1 MIGEENIFD
10 ESFLP
15 AQLKRQNF
23 KLVIAISSVLTI
35 IAILGVIFIYVVDD
49 SIGSTFVL
57 AGTILVCFPL
67 VIIQMLCLHKYLGNF
82 RNGEKARYFMKYLVA
97 ATLMLFILS
106 FIATFIDFV
115 PEFYT
120 IIICLIP
127 QFLVGWQL
135 IKINIKGNDFVGGLS
150 FLGTVM
156 CISAILF
163 PFIIVIPVLVG
174 YIFFKAG
181 RYAELYGFSND

>member
-150 FLGTVM
+150 FLGPVM

>member
-23 KLVIAISSVLTI
+23 KLAIAISSVLTI

-150 FLGTVM
+150 FLGPVM
-156 CISAILF
+156 CTSAILF

>member
-23 KLVIAISSVLTI
+23 KLAIAISSVLTI

-67 VIIQMLCLHKYLGNF
+67 VIIQMLYLHKYLGNF

-150 FLGTVM
+150 FLGPVM
-156 CISAILF
+156 CTSAILF